1 MFLDE
6 IGIYYF
12 KDINFTPTYNCYKKD
27 DKFIIRI
34 EAPGNSSII
43 TNIKYIEGYQIIR
56 INGCKKTDKEPN
68 NFENIFNTRKFGNFS
83 IEIPL
88 QIEEYLIKNENP
100 SLYYKLG
107 IFIVEFQ
114 LDKKRMNE
122 AEFNLNEEDNI

>member
-1 MFLDE
+1 M
-6 IGIYYF
+6 
-12 KDINFTPTYNCYKKD
+12 
-27 DKFIIRI
+27 
-34 EAPGNSSII
+34 
-43 TNIKYIEGYQIIR
+43 
-56 INGCKKTDKEPN
+56 DKEPN

-107 IFIVEFQ
+107 IFIVEYK

-122 AEFNLNEEDNI
+122 TEFNLNEEDKI